1 MTMEDRVKALGD
13 NFDRFTEFMTETIAE
28 LKASNRMN
36 EQRLNDHQQMMAAF
50 LEMQMDHKRVHEK
63 WGRELQ
69 QNRVVMLKIAERL
82 GLLDDDAF
90 KC

>member
-1 MTMEDRVKALGD
+1 
-13 NFDRFTEFMTETIAE
+13 MTETIAE

-36 EQRLNDHQQMMAAF
+36 EQRLNNHQKMMAAF
-50 LEMQMDHKRVHEK
+50 LEMHADHKRVHEK

-69 QNRVVMLKIAERL
+69 QNRVVMLRIAERL